1 MSLTVNFPLKLN
13 SAGIFEMT
21 DSIDAKL
28 DFLFTM
34 IRSQRLGDKDF
45 GLPALFLEQ
54 ITDGELEE
62 EKSLYIFQIQQMFY
76 KYINNAQ
83 LISVDIV
90 KTDKIIEISIV
101 YQPLGSKKEE
111 QFKWRVDLIS
121 KLQV

>member
-1 MSLTVNFPLKLN
+1 MSFTTNFPFRLN
-13 SAGIFEMT
+13 SAGFVETT
-21 DSIDAKL
+21 DSINAKL

-34 IRSQRLGDKDF
+34 MRSQRLGDKEF

-76 KYINNAQ
+76 KYIDDAQ

-90 KTDKIIEISIV
+90 KMDKIIEVSIV
-101 YQPLGSKKEE
+101 YQPLESKKEE